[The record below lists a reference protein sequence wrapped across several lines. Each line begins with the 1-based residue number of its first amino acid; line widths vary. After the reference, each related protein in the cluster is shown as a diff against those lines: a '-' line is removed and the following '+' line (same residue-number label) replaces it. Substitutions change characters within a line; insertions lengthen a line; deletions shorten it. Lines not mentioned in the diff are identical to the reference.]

1 MAHASEQLIGRN
13 DHPKIRN
20 VLFCCIFVVLIS
32 WFQSIEMEAL
42 LIVLLPILVYS
53 ANIAA
58 VFFGLLY
65 LLNWVLCPPNEEK
78 DVEGTRYD
86 ERVQLPDINRSE
98 YSGNLIC

>member
-1 MAHASEQLIGRN
+1 MTVPPPLHSNLQSLLGIANKSLDTYTIF
-13 DHPKIRN
+13 
-20 VLFCCIFVVLIS
+20 LFYLCSLKIS

-53 ANIAA
+53 AIAA

-78 DVEGTRYD
+78 DVEGTR
-86 ERVQLPDINRSE
+86 PDINRSE